1 MATYSFQ
8 QVTATL
14 TGAAGVINLGYGS
27 ANTKE
32 GITVT
37 QTQPRNAMTIG
48 ADGSVMHSLRSDKS
62 GTVMIRLLDTSSVN
76 AQLQAMYD
84 AQSLTP
90 SAWGANVIVIVNK
103 GNSETT
109 TCRNVAFQNAP
120 TVTYAEDGSTKE
132 WVFDCGQIDRVT
144 GTY

>member
-1 MATYSFQ
+1 MATYSFL

-14 TGAAGVINLGYGS
+14 TGAAGVINFGFGAAGS
-27 ANTKE
+27 KE
-32 GITVT
+32 GITVA
-37 QTQPRNAMTIG
+37 QTQARNAMTPGI
-48 ADGSVMHSLRSDKS
+48 DGSVMHSLRCDKS
-62 GTVMIRLLDTSSVN
+62 GTVTIRLLETSPVN

-90 SAWGANVIVIVNK
+90 SAWGANVIVIVNR
-103 GNSETT
+103 GNNETT

-120 TVTYAEDGSTKE
+120 TVTYAEDGAMRE

>member
-14 TGAAGVINLGYGS
+14 TGASGVINLGYGS
-27 ANTKE
+27 ATTKE

-37 QTQPRNAMTIG
+37 QTQPRNAMMVG
-48 ADGSVMHSLRSDKS
+48 SDGSVMHSLRCDKS
-62 GTVMIRLLDTSSVN
+62 GTVTVRLLETSPVN
-76 AQLQAMYD
+76 AQLQVMYD

-90 SAWGANVIVIVNK
+90 SAWGANVLVIVNK
-103 GNSETT
+103 GNNETT

-120 TVTYAEDGSTKE
+120 TVTYAEDGSMKV

>member
-1 MATYSFQ
+1 MSTYSFQ

-14 TGAAGVINLGYGS
+14 TGAAGVINLGAGAATS
-27 ANTKE
+27 KE

-37 QTQPRNAMTIG
+37 MTQARNAMTIG

-62 GTVMIRLLDTSSVN
+62 GTVTVRLLETSPVN
-76 AQLQAMYD
+76 ALLQAAFD
-84 AQSLTP
+84 AQSLVP
-90 SAWGANVIVIVNK
+90 RSWGANVIVIVNK
-103 GNSETT
+103 GNMETT
-109 TCRNVAFQNAP
+109 TCRNVAFQNQP

-132 WVFDCGQIDRVT
+132 WVFDCGQIDRIT

>member
-1 MATYSFQ
+1 MATYSFS

-14 TGAAGVINLGYGS
+14 TGAAGVINLGFGS
-27 ANTKE
+27 GNTKE
-32 GITVT
+32 GITVA
-37 QTQPRNAMTIG
+37 QTQARNVMTVG
-48 ADGSVMHSLRSDKS
+48 ADSSVMHSLRSDKS
-62 GTVMIRLLDTSSVN
+62 GTVTVRLLETSPVN
-76 AQLQAMYD
+76 AQLQTMYD

-103 GNSETT
+103 GNNETT

-120 TVTYAEDGSTKE
+120 SVTYAEDGGMRE